1 MRFPSLFLLAS
12 LIIVVGRPVA
22 AQCLELASL
31 QALGVAATGQSTA
44 PPAIVS
50 QVLSSTEWRFLGP
63 VGNTRELAWTSRSA
77 ETPLSTPTPTPTL
90 RLSLRPVQGRYDVV
104 LKTTDASCVRQL
116 RQELTARRLKPQPIT
131 CPNCLGQRYL
141 LPEGATVSFYSKM
154 RGDYPLVV
162 VLHPAETPA
171 ETPADANKTT
181 ATRNP

>member
-1 MRFPSLFLLAS
+1 MRFSSLFLLAS

-22 AQCLELASL
+22 AQCLELVSL

-77 ETPLSTPTPTPTL
+77 ETPLSTPTPTSTPTL

-104 LKTTDASCVRQL
+104 LKTTDAGCVRQL

-162 VLHPAETPA
+162 VLHTAETPA
-171 ETPADANKTT
+171 GANKTT